1 MTQLRF
7 VDDEN
12 NYMGVINWY
21 AVHPTSM
28 NNTNKL
34 VTSDNV
40 GFASI
45 LLEREMNPDA
55 MPGQGQFVAAFASAN
70 LGDSSPNTAGPKC
83 EFSGK
88 PCDLLSSSCPSDEGH
103 CFASG
108 PGKDQFDS
116 CKMIATKLF
125 EGAKNILRNGP
136 GREVTGEISFIHQ
149 FINMSSA
156 KTKFFNPKTKQYET
170 VSSTLVACAQ
180 NSLNDFS
187 FSLA

>member
-7 VDDEN
+7 VDDKH

-40 GFASI
+40 GYASI
-45 LLEREMNPDA
+45 LLEQEMDPNA
-55 MPGQGQFVAAFASAN
+55 MPGQGNFIAAFASAN

-83 EFSGK
+83 EFSGQ
-88 PCDLLSSSCPSDEGH
+88 PCDLLSSSCPPSEGH

-125 EGAKNILRNGP
+125 EGAKEILKKGP
-136 GREVTGEISFIHQ
+136 GQEVVGEVSYIHQ
-149 FINMSSA
+149 FIDMSSA
-156 KTKFFNPKTKQYET
+156 KTKYFNPKTKQYET
-170 VSSTLVACAQ
+170 VSSVTV
-180 NSLNDFS
+180 NSTRKRFN
-187 FSLA
+187 